1 MKDRKER
8 MKKSK
13 SVNWDEVRGR
23 MDAAQEALKKG
34 WSPDEVGKKRI
45 LKARAEVLA
54 EEPKR
59 REPGEQIEIVEFL
72 LAGERYGVESRY
84 VREVYPL
91 KEYTPVPCTPPFVM
105 GIVNVRGEILSI
117 IDVRKFFDLP
127 GQGLGDLNKVIILS
141 SGDMEFGI
149 LADVVAGVRTVAV
162 EALLPSPPT
171 FTGLR
176 HEYLRGIAPDKIA
189 ILDAGKMVSDTRI
202 IVNEFV

>member
-1 MKDRKER
+1 MKDRKESFT
-8 MKKSK
+8 KSK
-13 SVNWDEVRGR
+13 SVNWDEVHGR
-23 MDAAQEALKKG
+23 MEAAQEALKKG

-45 LKARAEVLA
+45 LKARAKALA

-59 REPGEQIEIVEFL
+59 REPGEHIEIVEFL
-72 LAGERYGVESRY
+72 LAHERYGLESRY

-91 KEYTPVPCTPPFVM
+91 KEYTPIPCTPPFVL

-141 SGDMEFGI
+141 SGEMEYGI
-149 LADVVAGVRTVAV
+149 LADAVAGVRTVAV
-162 EALLPSPPT
+162 EALRPPPPT

-176 HEYLRGIAPDKIA
+176 REYLRGVAPHGIA
-189 ILDAGKMVSDTRI
+189 ILDAGKMLSDTRI